1 MFLCLLQSFVD
12 PRQAFY
18 ALLQYLLSY
27 QLEQL
32 NLLEYCL
39 SPSELLKGK
48 KVLFLPSFHFVL
60 TPSESSNSL

>member
-18 ALLQYLLSY
+18 ALLQYLWAY

-32 NLLEYCL
+32 NRLEYCL
-39 SPSELLKGK
+39 SPSELLKGE
-48 KVLFLPSFHFVL
+48 KVLSLPSFHFVL
-60 TPSESSNSL
+60 TPS